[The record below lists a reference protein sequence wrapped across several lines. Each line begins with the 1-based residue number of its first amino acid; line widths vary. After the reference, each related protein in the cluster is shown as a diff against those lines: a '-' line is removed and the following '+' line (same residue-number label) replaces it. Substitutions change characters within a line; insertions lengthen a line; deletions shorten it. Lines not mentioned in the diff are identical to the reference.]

1 MSCVVTGKHLAGVLY
16 FTIYFPGE
24 EGREGGFGK
33 LSIKTIVLGK
43 ILTYQKRGRGKIYK
57 LYGHVRPLAVS

>member
-24 EGREGGFGK
+24 VGREGGFGK

-43 ILTYQKRGRGKIYK
+43 ILTYQKRGRGKILIEWK
-57 LYGHVRPLAVS
+57 CKTPGG